1 MPAGSTYEP
10 IATKTGTGSS
20 AVIDFTTIPQTYT
33 DLVLVVQATTPSGAT
48 TLSTRFSTDNGSTFD
63 TGNNYSRT
71 FMYGDGSI
79 TESVYNTSISS
90 AYLGSIEA
98 STITTYIV
106 QFMNYSNTTTYKTLL
121 ARANNTSWTVA
132 GIVDLWRNTA
142 AISGIRLLNLD
153 GYNFSSTTT
162 ATLYGIKAA

>member
-1 MPAGSTYEP
+1 MASTYEP

-20 AVIDFTTIPQTYT
+20 ALIDFTTIPQTYT
-33 DLVLVVQATTPSGAT
+33 DLVLVVQAATPSGAT
-48 TLSTRFSTDNGSTFD
+48 TLATRLSTDNGSTFD
-63 TGNNYSRT
+63 STANYSRT
-71 FMYGDGSI
+71 FVYGDGSSAGSSRNSNI
-79 TESVYNTSISS
+79 DS

-106 QFMNYSNTTTYKTLL
+106 QFMNYSNTTTFKTFL

-132 GIVDLWRNTA
+132 GIVDLWRATN

-153 GYNFSSTTT
+153 SRNFSSTTT

>member
-1 MPAGSTYEP
+1 MPATYEP

-20 AVIDFTTIPQTYT
+20 AVIDFTNIPQTYT

-48 TLSTRFSTDNGSTFD
+48 TLSTRLSSDNGSTFD
-63 TGNNYSRT
+63 TGTNYSRT
-71 FMYGDGSI
+71 FMYGDGS
-79 TESVYNTSISS
+79 SASS
-90 AYLGSIEA
+90 ARNSNLNLAYLGSIET
-98 STITTYIV
+98 SVITTYIV
-106 QFMNYSNTTTYKTLL
+106 QFMNYSNTTTYKTFL

-132 GIVDLWRNTA
+132 AIVDLWRNTS
-142 AISGIRLLNLD
+142 AISGIRVMNES

>member
-1 MPAGSTYEP
+1 MPATYEP

-48 TLSTRFSTDNGSTFD
+48 TLATRFSTDNGSTFD
-63 TGNNYSRT
+63 ANTNYSRT
-71 FMYGDGSI
+71 FLYGDGS
-79 TESVYNTSISS
+79 SAASARNTSISS
-90 AYLGSIEA
+90 AYLGSIET

-121 ARANNTSWTVA
+121 ARANNTSWTAA

-153 GYNFSSTTT
+153 GFNFSSTTT
-162 ATLYGIKAA
+162 ATLYGIAAA